1 MNRVQSNRFETRRFQ
16 YEVEVVD
23 QEVCVLEGC
32 KKQQV
37 ACQSPGKPERAP
49 PRPGGAIDP
58 EANEIVE
65 GNGEQDDADVQFL
78 AIGIKGKAEGEQD
91 EIAQVI
97 RGRKVE
103 KQQNG

>member
-1 MNRVQSNRFETRRFQ
+1 MRLRLSTRKFAYLKAARSSRLP
-16 YEVEVVD
+16 V
-23 QEVCVLEGC
+23 
-32 KKQQV
+32 
-37 ACQSPGKPERAP
+37 KPPASQRPP

-78 AIGIKGKAEGEQD
+78 AIGVKGKAEGEQD